1 MKNIFSSKLLTL
13 GLALLLVI
21 SILGTSLV
29 PAGQVYA
36 EAQQSAVQ
44 EGTVSVTAATYA
56 VAEFVLNSGVQT
68 EWQAMGLAQAGYRVP
83 DSYIHSLENQVKT
96 AQGNFSNVTDYARIT
111 LAAKAIGAD
120 PASFTDKGY
129 NLIEKIYNNDKM
141 SGQTLNNPVYAL
153 LALDSGHYTV
163 PGDALW
169 TADKLLTEI
178 LSKQNTDGGF
188 TLNTGASDV
197 DMTAMVLTAL
207 AAHKDNSAANSA
219 GQRAVAWLS
228 AAQDGNG
235 GFGISSES
243 VSQAIIGLASFGI
256 DPDGADF
263 TKNNIELI
271 GKLLSFRL
279 ADGSFAHSQNGSS
292 DVLATQQGLQ
302 ALVAYNLFNKGGNGK
317 LYDFSNPAVQNPLVY
332 VPLTVEG
339 PEGTLA
345 QGSTYAGNVFEALQK
360 LATEKSLP
368 LVITKDNYVTGI
380 GNVVAGNY
388 GGWDGWS
395 YVVSRAGQWIYPDVG
410 MSGFALQAADRVLI
424 YYGGSDTDVVNSVI
438 ISQGQPTEETPFTV
452 TVTKKKWVWNGNT
465 STSDPVTAL
474 AGDVKVQVG
483 TQTVSTDAYGV
494 ASFAGLSAGNY
505 SLTITGYRSENV
517 PVVVKY
523 TQALKVAPKNVTASL
538 SVEGPQGPIAAGT
551 LQAANALEALQQ
563 LTTLNHIPVDIT
575 ESSFGSYVSGI
586 NGITSGTYDGWWS
599 FVVSRNGEWIYP
611 SVGMDA
617 FKLQESDQV
626 LVYYA
631 GSTTQVV
638 NAVAVSPSQ
647 PQPGQPFTVTVTQ
660 KQWVWN
666 DTTYTSD
673 PVISSAANVQVSIG
687 GKTETTNA
695 QGVVSFA
702 GGLSANTYTI
712 AVTGYVADRTP
723 TVARYTQSLVVSSPA
738 AATATISVVGDSARG
753 TILNSTKVA
762 LNAGDTPYSLLVRQL
777 GNKVTTDGS
786 GSSLYV
792 KAIDG
797 LAEFDRGPLSGWIY
811 FVNGAYQN
819 VSAGAYILSNGD
831 TVNWRYTTNGGT
843 DLGQPAAGSS
853 GTGGSGSGAAVS
865 ITVDNT
871 LPLNQVG
878 ETTAVTN
885 LSTKMT
891 AAQAAVLGKT
901 LAANTVSVTQE
912 VTSGA
917 PATLTDSTHEVQLQ
931 IPAGAVSGP
940 VKITMQE
947 QSSNRSELVSGLY
960 EFTPDGTKFTKPID
974 LAITVPVTTDFPGN
988 LVVAWLNK
996 TTNQWIPVPSSL
1008 DVKTGVI
1015 TGKVSH
1021 FTSYA
1026 VIDRSKWEPQQEQL
1040 KSDIA
1045 AVAKNIAAAGE
1056 ISAWQALGLARSGNV
1071 VPSGFL
1077 AGVKEQLIANKGE
1090 FRKVTDYERTALA
1103 VAASGGD
1110 PLNIGGFNL
1119 IEKIYNNANMIKQGS
1134 NGPIFALIALDSA
1147 AYSVPVNAQWNK
1159 ESLLKWILEQQN
1171 TDGGFPLT
1179 TGEAGNVD
1187 ITAMAVA
1194 ALSAHGEQAGV
1205 KAAIDKA
1212 INWLSQQQLENG
1224 GYKLS
1229 GEENSESVAQVIIA
1243 LSAAGAGPNDSR
1255 FVKAKGG
1262 LLSNL
1267 AAFKKADGGYA
1278 HAPADNISN
1287 SLATEQVLLALTAYD
1302 RSLNGQAKLYSLSS
1316 VPTAISVVFA
1326 DEQQISAWALD
1337 AVHAAYDRKLMQ
1349 GVSGSSLIFAP
1360 KENITRAQFAAL
1372 LLRLTHNTPAA
1383 ASTAPVFSDV
1393 KAGAWY
1399 YGDVLKAKELG
1410 IIDGISA
1417 TAFNPNGTIT
1427 RQDMAVMIARAFK
1440 LAGPADAQSFKD
1452 EGKISPYASI
1462 AVHSVSELGYMT
1474 GFNGAFDPSA
1484 SVTREMAAV
1493 VAVRLP

>member
-44 EGTVSVTAATYA
+44 EGTGVTSVTEATYA
-56 VAEFVLNSGVQT
+56 VAEFILNSGVES
-68 EWQAMGLAQAGYRVP
+68 EWQAIGLAQAGYKVP
-83 DSYIHSLENQVKT
+83 DSYIHSLENQVMT
-96 AQGNFSNVTDYARIT
+96 AQGNFSNVTDYARIV
-111 LAAKAIGAD
+111 LAAKAMGAD
-120 PASFTDKGY
+120 PAHYTELGY

-163 PGDALW
+163 PSDALW

-243 VSQAIIGLASFGI
+243 VSQAIIGLSSFGI
-256 DPDGADF
+256 DPAGADF

-292 DVLATQQGLQ
+292 DVLASQQGLQ
-302 ALVAYNLFNKGGNGK
+302 ALVAYNLFSKGGNGK

-332 VPLTVEG
+332 VPLTIEG

-345 QGSTYAGNVFEALQK
+345 QGSAYAGNVFEALQK
-360 LATEKSLP
+360 LAVQKSLP
-368 LVITKDNYVTGI
+368 LVIATGNYVTGI
-380 GNVVAGNY
+380 GNVVAGTY
-388 GGWDGWS
+388 GGWDGWM
-395 YVVSRAGQWIYPDVG
+395 YAVSRDGQWISPDVG
-410 MSGFALQAADRVLI
+410 MSGFVLQASDRVLI
-424 YYGGSDTDVVNSVI
+424 YYGGSDTQLVNSVTF
-438 ISQGQPTEETPFTV
+438 SQGQPKEGIPFTV
-452 TVTKKKWVWNGNT
+452 TVTKKTWVWNSKT

-474 AGDVKVQVG
+474 ANDVEVQIG
-483 TQTVSTDAYGV
+483 TQTVSTDTYGV
-494 ASFAGLSAGNY
+494 AGFAAGVPAGDY
-505 SLTITGYRSENV
+505 TLTITDYKPGELPSV
-517 PVVVKY
+517 AKY
-523 TQALKVAPKNVTASL
+523 TQALQVTPKNVTASL

-551 LQAANALEALQQ
+551 LQATNALEALQQ
-563 LTTLNHIPVDIT
+563 LTATNHIPIDIT
-575 ESSFGSYVSGI
+575 ESPYGSYVSGI
-586 NGITSGTYDGWWS
+586 NGIVSGTYDGWWS
-599 FVVSRNGEWIYP
+599 FVVLRNGEWIYP

-617 FKLQESDQV
+617 FELQQSDHV

-638 NAVAVSPSQ
+638 NAVAVSPTQ
-647 PQPGQPFTVTVTQ
+647 PLRGEAFTVTVTQ
-660 KQWVWN
+660 KEWVWN
-666 DTTYTSD
+666 NTTYTSD
-673 PVISSAANVQVSIG
+673 PVISPSANVQVSIG

-695 QGVVSFA
+695 QGMVSFA

-712 AVTGYVADRTP
+712 AVTGYVADHTP
-723 TVARYTQSLVVSSPA
+723 KVARYTQSLVISSPS
-738 AATATISVVGDSARG
+738 ATISVIGDSARG
-753 TILNSTKVA
+753 TILSSTKVA
-762 LNAGDTPYSLLVRQL
+762 LNTGDTPYSLLVRQL
-777 GNKVTTDGS
+777 GSKVSTDGS

-797 LAEFDRGPLSGWIY
+797 LAEYDRGPLSGWIY

-831 TVNWRYTTNGGT
+831 TVNWRYTTNGGA
-843 DLGQPAAGSS
+843 DLGQPADGSA
-853 GTGGSGSGAAVS
+853 GTGASESGAVVS

-885 LSTKMT
+885 LSAKMT
-891 AAQAAVLGKT
+891 AAQAAVLST
-901 LAANTVSVTQE
+901 NLAANKVSVTQE

-917 PATLTDSTHEVQLQ
+917 AATLTDSTREVQLQ

-940 VKITMQE
+940 VKITVQE

-960 EFTPDGTKFTKPID
+960 EFTPDGTKFTKPVD
-974 LAITVPVTTDFPGN
+974 LAITIPVTTDFPGN

-1045 AVAKNIAAAGE
+1045 AVAKNITAAGE

-1071 VPSGFL
+1071 VPSSFL
-1077 AGVKEQLIANKGE
+1077 NGVKEQLVANKGE
-1090 FRKVTDYERTALA
+1090 FRKVTDYERLVLA

-1119 IEKIYNNANMIKQGS
+1119 IEKIYNNANMLNQGS

-1147 AYSVPVNAQWNK
+1147 AYSVPANAQWNK
-1159 ESLLKWILEQQN
+1159 ESLLKWILEQQS

-1179 TGEAGNVD
+1179 AGEANNVD

-1194 ALSAHGEQAGV
+1194 ALSAHGEQAAV

-1267 AAFKKADGGYA
+1267 ATYKKADGGYA
-1278 HAPADNISN
+1278 HAPADAISN

-1302 RSLNGQAKLYSLSS
+1302 RFLNGQAKLYSLSS
-1316 VPTAISVVFA
+1316 VPVAPSVTFA
-1326 DEQQISAWALD
+1326 DEQQISAWALG

-1349 GVSGSSLIFAP
+1349 GISGSSLVFAP

-1372 LLRLTHNTPAA
+1372 LLRLTNNTPAA
-1383 ASTAPVFSDV
+1383 ASAAPVFSDV

-1399 YGDVLKAKELG
+1399 YGEVLKAKELG
-1410 IIDGISA
+1410 IIDGISV

-1440 LAGPADAQSFKD
+1440 LAAPTDVQSFKD

-1484 SVTREMAAV
+1484 SVTREMAAA